1 MTTTQIDWTQ
11 LEAQLSEAAE
21 VLREHVDAEMAEVDS
36 ALRALAEDISTRSR
50 AALADGAARGTGFV
64 VAPRSPAEV

>member
-36 ALRALAEDISTRSR
+36 ALRALAEDITTQSR
-50 AALADGAARGTGFV
+50 AALAAVEARGSGFI
-64 VAPRSPAEV
+64 VAPRQPLEV

>member
-36 ALRALAEDISTRSR
+36 ALRALAEDITTQSR
-50 AALADGAARGTGFV
+50 AALAAVEARGAGFV
-64 VAPRSPAEV
+64 VAPRQPLEV